1 MKLYNLSAS
10 FSAFFML
17 VAPGLLLA
25 EESPTLLTT
34 AGASS
39 ASIEFLAGDSPV
51 TGIQF
56 DFLPQ
61 AGKSGFASTSLE
73 QGDSICLVGV
83 PDTHQVICGKQPDG
97 SIRAIVFSGSN
108 AILKT
113 GELGII
119 KGFSDLS
126 FVPDSVIASD
136 PAANKVEVQM
146 LDQLPSD
153 VKRK

>member
-1 MKLYNLSAS
+1 MKLYYLSAP

-25 EESPTLLTT
+25 EESPTLLAT

-39 ASIEFLAGDSPV
+39 ASIEFLAGESPV

-61 AGKSGFASTSLE
+61 AAKSGFASTNLAQAGST
-73 QGDSICLVGV
+73 CLVGV
-83 PDTHQVICGKQPDG
+83 PNTHQVICGKQPDG

-113 GELGII
+113 GELGSI
-119 KGFSDLS
+119 KGFTNVS

-136 PAANKVEVQM
+136 PEANKVKVQT
-146 LDQLPSD
+146 LGQPPSD
-153 VKRK
+153 AKRK